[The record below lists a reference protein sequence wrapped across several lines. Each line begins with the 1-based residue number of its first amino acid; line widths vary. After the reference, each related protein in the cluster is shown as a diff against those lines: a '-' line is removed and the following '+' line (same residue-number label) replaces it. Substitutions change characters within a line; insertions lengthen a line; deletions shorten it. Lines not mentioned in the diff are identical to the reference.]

1 MFCTLFVV
9 IELKKFIKNNLNMKI
24 TWKLLFGLISVS
36 LLSAFIAVGT
46 YSHLN
51 KNKGTV
57 YAEPFNQGNFR
68 AVGLANAAENTDF
81 TSAAEQ
87 SINGVVHIKSI
98 ANPNPSDRQQREY
111 FDPFEFF
118 FGGGGN
124 RYYQRQPR
132 VGFGSGVIISTDGYI
147 VTNNHV
153 IDGADEIE
161 VTTNSD
167 KTYKAKLIGRDEATD
182 VALLKIDGK
191 DFPVIPFGDSDAL
204 KVGEWV
210 LAVGNPFNLSST
222 VTAGIVSAK
231 GRGNISLG
239 SSPRNPNSNR
249 QGQVTQQKIESY
261 IQTDA
266 AVNPGNSGG
275 ALVNTR
281 GELVG
286 INTAIYT
293 ETGNY
298 IGYSFAIPISIVKKV
313 VTDIKQYGTVQRALL
328 GVSVTEL
335 SVLKETDPDTFDK
348 LKVTEG
354 VYVGGFASNSSAK
367 KAGIE
372 TGDVITAINGTK
384 VRTFAD
390 LQSQLS
396 RYNPGDK
403 VNVQVQRGNSEKT
416 FKVELKNDQGTT
428 EITKYQS
435 PEDILG
441 ASFKEL
447 SRETKMRMGINFGVE
462 VTGLSDGKLKA
473 AGIKN
478 GFIILTANETR
489 ISTSGELIKIVQSVL
504 RQEPDN
510 RGLFIRGFYP
520 NTKKVEYIAIDLNY

>member
-1 MFCTLFVV
+1 
-9 IELKKFIKNNLNMKI
+9 MKV
-24 TWKLLFGLISVS
+24 TWKLLFGFILVS

-51 KNKGTV
+51 KSKGTV

-68 AVGLANAAENTDF
+68 AVGFANAAENTDF
-81 TSAAEQ
+81 TKAAEQ

-132 VGFGSGVIISTDGYI
+132 IGFGSGVIISTDGYI

-167 KTYKAKLIGRDEATD
+167 KTYKAKLVGRDEATD

-191 DFPVIPFGDSDAL
+191 DLPVIPFGNSDAL
-204 KVGEWV
+204 KIGEWV
-210 LAVGNPFNLSST
+210 LAIGNPFNLSST

-231 GRGNISLG
+231 GRGNISSG
-239 SSPRNPNSNR
+239 SYPNPYIDPRNPNGSR
-249 QGQVTQQKIESY
+249 SGQVTQQKIESY

-286 INTAIYT
+286 INTAIYS

-328 GVSVTEL
+328 GVLVIEL
-335 SVLKETDPDTFDK
+335 PKLKESNPDAFNK

-354 VYVGGFASNSSAK
+354 VYVDGFSSNSSTK

-372 TGDVITAINGTK
+372 VGDVITAINDVK
-384 VRTFAD
+384 VKNFAD
-390 LQSQLS
+390 LQGLLS

-403 VNVQVQRGNSEKT
+403 VTVQVQRGNSEKT

-435 PEDILG
+435 PEDVLG

-447 SRETKMRMGINFGVE
+447 SKETKMRLGINFGVE
-462 VTGLSDGKLKA
+462 VTGLSDGKLKT

-478 GFIILTANETR
+478 GFIILTANDTR
-489 ISTSGELIKIVQSVL
+489 ISTSGELIKIVQSIL
-504 RQEPDN
+504 KQEPDN

>member
-1 MFCTLFVV
+1 
-9 IELKKFIKNNLNMKI
+9 MKI
-24 TWKLLFGLISVS
+24 TGKLLFGFILVS
-36 LLSAFIAVGT
+36 LFSAFVAVGT
-46 YSHLN
+46 YSLLN
-51 KNKGTV
+51 KNNRTGS
-57 YAEPFNQGNFR
+57 AESFNQGNFR
-68 AVGLANAAENTDF
+68 AVGFNNAAENTDF
-81 TSAAEQ
+81 TKAAEQ
-87 SINGVVHIKSI
+87 SINGVVHIKSV
-98 ANPNPSDRQQREY
+98 ANPSPSDRQPREY
-111 FDPFEFF
+111 IDPFEWF
-118 FGGGGN
+118 FGGGSP
-124 RYYQRQPR
+124 YHQRQPR

-167 KTYKAKLIGRDEATD
+167 KTYKAKLVGRDEATD

-204 KVGEWV
+204 KIGEWV

-231 GRGNISLG
+231 GRGNISPG
-239 SSPRNPNSNR
+239 SYPDPRNPNRNR

-286 INTAIYT
+286 INTAIYS

-298 IGYSFAIPISIVKKV
+298 VGYSFAVPISIVKKV

-335 SVLKETDPDTFDK
+335 AALKETDPDTFNK

-354 VYVGGFASNSSAK
+354 VYIGGFTSNSTAK

-372 TGDVITAINGTK
+372 VGDAITAINGTK
-384 VRTFAD
+384 IRTFAD
-390 LQSQLS
+390 LQGLLS

-403 VNVQVQRGNSEKT
+403 VSVRVQRGNSEKT
-416 FKVELKNDQGTT
+416 FNVELKNDQGTT

-435 PEDILG
+435 PDEILG

-447 SRETKMRMGINFGVE
+447 SRETKMQLGINFGVE
-462 VTGLSDGKLKA
+462 VTNLSDGKLKA

-478 GFIILTANETR
+478 GFIILTANDNR
-489 ISTSGELIKIVQSVL
+489 ISASDELIKIVQTIL
-504 RQEPDN
+504 KQEPDN

-520 NTKKVEYIAIDLNY
+520 STKKVEYIAIDLNN